1 MRSKERHSG
10 SNQKVNPFTPEFCF
24 LLALMH
30 FCFGASSALANN
42 AEYFQVKQIVQSM
55 MASGSLTANDLR
67 AYENEVNSGRNEIYL
82 HGCSLD
88 FNTSFDGNVFN
99 YYYIAFQVEFA
110 KKVLSD
116 EGYPALAWRDALIE
130 FEDTGLRESQQTD
143 DPYELLAS
151 FNLVAQKLAA
161 ELGASPRSNRRLSG
175 KAGGECGDGGFTVE
189 FVSEPDGA
197 RLWVLYEFDF
207 LLCQAKAIDPWNI
220 SRGSDCPW
228 METSVGSVDFD
239 SEVYVDSG
247 NYRFVARW
255 PDGHETT
262 GRRKLRASD
271 YIRDRGDVVVI
282 RR

>member
-1 MRSKERHSG
+1 MNS
-10 SNQKVNPFTPEFCF
+10 FTMEVRF
-24 LLALMH
+24 LLVLLL
-30 FCFGASSALANN
+30 CSLGASSALANN
-42 AEYFQVKQIVQSM
+42 AEYFQIKRIVQSM
-55 MASGSLTANDLR
+55 VASGSLTANDMR
-67 AYENEVNSGRNEIYL
+67 AYENEFNAGRNEIYL

-88 FNTSFDGNVFN
+88 FNTSFDGPVFN

-110 KKVLSD
+110 KKVLAD
-116 EGYPALAWRDALIE
+116 EGYPASAWRDALIE
-130 FEDTGLRESQQTD
+130 FEDTALRRARQTD
-143 DPYELLAS
+143 DPYELLVS
-151 FNLVAQKLAA
+151 FDLVAQKLAA
-161 ELGASPRSNRRLSG
+161 ELGASPRSSRRLSG
-175 KAGGECGDGGFTVE
+175 KKGGECGDGGFTVE

-197 RLWVLYEFDF
+197 RLWVLYEFDY
-207 LLCQAKAIDPWNI
+207 LLCQAKGIDPWNI
-220 SRGSDCPW
+220 SGGSDCPW

-271 YIRDRGDVVVI
+271 YTPDRGDVVVI